1 MALAAFL
8 PFLLV
13 CAALGAPEPNA
24 PKPTSH
30 APDPSDQVTDAL
42 LNAMKTQNYAAAFNL
57 FDPVMQ
63 DAVPQEKLRAVWS
76 SQVGN
81 YGPLVSWSI
90 VQRTTAQGRD
100 VRVARLK
107 FDHGD
112 LQAMVAVNPDTH
124 TVGGFRL
131 QPAPSNAAPAPG
143 PPYINPSRFHSEEIS
158 IGTAPWTLG
167 ATLTVP
173 TDLGPVP
180 AAILVHGS
188 GPQDRDETIGS
199 NKVFKDIAEGLAS
212 RGIEVLRYDKRTY
225 VYGTKMGD
233 SVSVDDEVI
242 IDAEAALAA
251 LRARAEVDP
260 NRIYVIGHSM
270 GALLAPEIGVRSTG
284 PIAGVALLAPPG
296 RAPWDIV
303 ISQMKYL
310 NAPPEDMADA
320 QDKVNRLQAGTL
332 GKDKLLGASQSYW
345 KDLGSRDGIAM
356 AKKLGKPV
364 LILHGGRDFQ
374 VIDEDID
381 AWRKGLAGV
390 PNVEIATIPNDSHL
404 FIAGEGKPG
413 PAEYQKPGHVDV
425 HVIDK
430 LAMFIAPAPAPAPPP
445 AGK

>member
-1 MALAAFL
+1 LKSIASVLATVFACIF
-8 PFLLV
+8 V
-13 CAALGAPEPNA
+13 SAATAAPDPAA

-30 APDPSDQVTDAL
+30 VSDPSDQITDAL
-42 LNAMKTQNYAAAFNL
+42 LNAMKTQNYAAAFNM
-57 FDPVMQ
+57 FDAVMQ
-63 DAVPQEKLRAVWS
+63 GAVSQEKLRAVWS

-81 YGPLVSWSI
+81 FGPLVSWSI
-90 VQRTTAQGRD
+90 VQRTTSQGRD
-100 VRVARLK
+100 VRIALLK
-107 FDHGD
+107 FDHGE

-124 TVGGFRL
+124 TVGGFL
-131 QPAPSNAAPAPG
+131 LKPAPSNAPPAPG
-143 PPYINPSRFHSEEIS
+143 PPYINLSRFHSEEIS

-225 VYGTKMGD
+225 VYGGKMGD

-242 IDAEAALAA
+242 VDAEAAIAV
-251 LRARAEVDP
+251 LRARPEVDP

-270 GALLAPEIGVRSTG
+270 GALLAPEIAARSAV
-284 PIAGVALLAPPG
+284 PVAGVALLAPPG
-296 RAPWDIV
+296 RPPWDMV
-303 ISQMKYL
+303 MSQMKYL
-310 NAPPEDMADA
+310 NAPADEMADV
-320 QDKVNRLQAGTL
+320 QDKVDRLKAGTL
-332 GKDKLLGASQSYW
+332 GKDKLLGAPQSYW
-345 KDLGSRDGIAM
+345 KDLGSRDGIAL
-356 AKKLGKPV
+356 AKKLAKPV

-381 AWRKGLAGV
+381 AWRKGLAGT

-430 LAMFIAPAPAPAPPP
+430 LAMFIGPAPA
-445 AGK
+445 GK